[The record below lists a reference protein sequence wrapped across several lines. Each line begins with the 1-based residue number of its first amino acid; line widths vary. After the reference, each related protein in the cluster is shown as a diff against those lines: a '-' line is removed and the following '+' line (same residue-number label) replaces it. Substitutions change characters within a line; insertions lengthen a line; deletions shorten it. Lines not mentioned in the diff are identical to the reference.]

1 MGTTGVGD
9 DDNGREELMRYL
21 GGKSQTRNQ
30 IAAYL
35 NRIRK
40 PGQPYWEPFV
50 GAGWVL
56 EKIKGQ
62 PIYASDANAALV
74 FMWQR
79 LQRGWEPP
87 NVVTEEMYQEAK
99 AGRYDAAL
107 TAFIGFGCSFG
118 GKWFAGYARGENRN
132 WAQEASNSIS
142 QKSNRFE
149 QAIFFCADFLTC
161 YPPESGCLI
170 YCDPPYED
178 TTAYGAVPPFDH
190 SRFWERVRQLESG
203 GHTVIVSEYQAPDD
217 FSPVVEMVTKTDMHT
232 TSGKDRRVERLFRL
246 GQHRPLQPSL
256 LSDVVEVEAA

>member
-1 MGTTGVGD
+1 MQ
-9 DDNGREELMRYL
+9 YL
-21 GGKSQTRNQ
+21 GGKSRTRNQ

-62 PIYASDANAALV
+62 PIYASDANEALI

-87 NVVTEEMYQEAK
+87 DVVSEELYQKAK
-99 AGRYDAAL
+99 AGLCDAAL
-107 TAFIGFGCSFG
+107 TAFIGFGCSFS

-132 WAQEASNSIS
+132 YAGEARRRLARTTNYARQAHRSALSYTE
-142 QKSNRFE
+142 RFDGPV
-149 QAIFFCADFLTC
+149 FFAANFLTC

-190 SRFWERVRQLESG
+190 SQFWERVGWLEEQ
-203 GHTVIVSEYQAPDD
+203 GHTVVVSEYQAPDG
-217 FSPVVEMVTKTDMHT
+217 FSCVVEMVTKTDMHT
-232 TSGKDRRVERLFRL
+232 TGGKDRRVEKLFRL
-246 GQHRPLQPSL
+246 GQYVPLQPSL
-256 LSDVVEVEAA
+256 LTLEASQ